1 MLRLLDLIHDRR
13 GTAAVEFAMILPVL
27 LMILAGMLEL
37 SRATDTWRKITL
49 LARTV
54 ADLTSQGDTQ
64 TLITAGLMSDIFAI
78 APQVMRP
85 FDASGVTIAVSVM
98 GVDITRL
105 NLVPQV
111 CSAAASAG
119 ATARAIGPA
128 TGLTVPDGYRT
139 QGMRY
144 VLVEVSGS
152 YTPIIGGALVKF
164 VNGVSDKIT
173 LSASVPW
180 PIRGGQAYGTNT
192 FTEVVLPGT
201 NQKACD
207 GSTP

>member
-1 MLRLLDLIHDRR
+1 ML
-13 GTAAVEFAMILPVL
+13 LPVL
-27 LMILAGMLEL
+27 LMLLAGMLEL
-37 SRATDTWRKITL
+37 SRATDAWRKITL

-54 ADLTSQGDTQ
+54 ADLASQGDAQ
-64 TLITAGLMSDIFAI
+64 NPVAAALMTDIFAI

-85 FDASGVTIAVSVM
+85 FDASGVTIAVSMM
-98 GVDITRL
+98 GVDLTRL

-119 ATARAIGPA
+119 ATARAVGPA

-152 YTPIIGGALVKF
+152 YTPMLGGTLVKF
-164 VNGVSDKIT
+164 VNGVSDQIT

-180 PIRGGQAYGTNT
+180 PIRGGQTYGTNT

>member
-1 MLRLLDLIHDRR
+1 MLRPFFRDRR
-13 GTAAVEFAMILPVL
+13 GTAAIEFAMLLPVL
-27 LMILAGMLEL
+27 LMMLAGMLEL
-37 SRATDTWRKITL
+37 SRATDMWRKITL

-54 ADLTSQGDTQ
+54 ADLASQGDAQ
-64 TLITAGLMSDIFAI
+64 NPLTATLMSDIFAI

-85 FDASGVTIAVSVM
+85 FDASGVTVAVSAM

-111 CSAAASAG
+111 CSSTASAS
-119 ATARAIGPA
+119 ASARAVGPA
-128 TGLTVPDGYRT
+128 TDLIVPDGYRT

-152 YTPIIGGALVKF
+152 YKPILGGALVKF

-180 PIRGGQAYGTNT
+180 PIRGGQTYGTNT
-192 FTEVVLPGT
+192 FAEIVLPGT
-201 NQKACD
+201 NQKTCD
-207 GSTP
+207 GSAP